1 MQRRFSAHPG
11 TGDRPARNENERGEM
26 GLFRS
31 KWRRAAA
38 VIIGFKSISLFV
50 LTQKISRQAITNSSN
65 NRRMKI
71 LLLLASFALANVQLA
86 EAQQTTKPPRIGYVS
101 ATGDASNQGPYV
113 EALRQGLKELGYL
126 EGKNISIEYRG
137 AEGDTERIPSLVF
150 ELVQL
155 KVDILVAPVLPAI
168 RAAKQATRTI
178 PLIMVISEDP
188 VAAGLVDSLGRP
200 GGNITGLTRLQ
211 RELSGKRL
219 ELLAQAIPGITRI
232 AVLRDAESPSAAIAF
247 KEYETA
253 AQALKL
259 QLQSFEVRGTKPDLD
274 GALQDAATR
283 RVSALITVTNANI
296 LRNQER
302 VAELAV
308 RNRLPS
314 MFEGHTWVEAGG
326 LMSYSTNDLEIYRRA
341 ATYIDKILKGAKPGD
356 LPIEQPTKFE
366 FVINLKT
373 AKQIGVTIPPN
384 VLARADKVIK

>member
-1 MQRRFSAHPG
+1 
-11 TGDRPARNENERGEM
+11 
-26 GLFRS
+26 
-31 KWRRAAA
+31 
-38 VIIGFKSISLFV
+38 
-50 LTQKISRQAITNSSN
+50 
-65 NRRMKI
+65 MKI
-71 LLLLASFALANVQLA
+71 LLLLASFALASVQLA
-86 EAQQTTKPPRIGYVS
+86 EAQQTTKLPRIGYVS
-101 ATGDASNQGPYV
+101 ATGDGSNQGVYV

-137 AEGDTERIPSLVF
+137 AEGDTGRIPSLVF

-373 AKQIGVTIPPN
+373 AKQIGLTIPQN

>member
-1 MQRRFSAHPG
+1 
-11 TGDRPARNENERGEM
+11 
-26 GLFRS
+26 
-31 KWRRAAA
+31 
-38 VIIGFKSISLFV
+38 
-50 LTQKISRQAITNSSN
+50 
-65 NRRMKI
+65 MKI
-71 LLLLASFALANVQLA
+71 LLLLASFALASVQLA

-113 EALRQGLKELGYL
+113 EALRQGLKELGYV

-137 AEGDTERIPSLVF
+137 AEGDTGRIPSLVF

-274 GALQDAATR
+274 GAFQDAATR

-341 ATYIDKILKGAKPGD
+341 ATYIDKILKGTKPGD

-373 AKQIGVTIPPN
+373 AKQLGLTIPQN

>member
-1 MQRRFSAHPG
+1 
-11 TGDRPARNENERGEM
+11 
-26 GLFRS
+26 
-31 KWRRAAA
+31 
-38 VIIGFKSISLFV
+38 
-50 LTQKISRQAITNSSN
+50 
-65 NRRMKI
+65 
-71 LLLLASFALANVQLA
+71 
-86 EAQQTTKPPRIGYVS
+86 
-101 ATGDASNQGPYV
+101 
-113 EALRQGLKELGYL
+113 
-126 EGKNISIEYRG
+126 
-137 AEGDTERIPSLVF
+137 VF

-168 RAAKQATRTI
+168 RAAKEATRTI

-341 ATYIDKILKGAKPGD
+341 AIYIDKILKGAKPGD

-373 AKQIGVTIPPN
+373 AKQIGLTIPQN